1 MKQSLRQMITCHW
14 SARRIQRYLDADPSA
29 PLAPGEVARL
39 EAHLA
44 ICDKC
49 SQVAEEYR
57 ILHKALSRW
66 SGAQVDDDA
75 AVHRLRSLVAALG
88 EAEPG

>member
-44 ICDKC
+44 ICDRC
-49 SQVAEEYR
+49 SQVAEEHR

-66 SGAQVDDDA
+66 SGAPVDDDA
-75 AVHRLRSLVAALG
+75 ALVRLRLFVNSLV
-88 EAEPG
+88 EDEQR

>member
-14 SARRIQRYLDADPSA
+14 SARRIQRYIDADPWA
-29 PLAPGEVARL
+29 PLAPNEVARL

-49 SQVAEEYR
+49 AQVAGEHR

-66 SGAQVDDDA
+66 SGAPVDDDA
-75 AVHRLRSLVAALG
+75 AVQRLQVFFNRLVEDG
-88 EAEPG
+88 QR

>member
-1 MKQSLRQMITCHW
+1 MKQSLRQMITCYW

-29 PLAPGEVARL
+29 PLTPGEVARL

-44 ICDKC
+44 ICDRC
-49 SQVAEEYR
+49 SQVAEEHR

-66 SGAQVDDDA
+66 SGAPLEDEKAVD
-75 AVHRLRSLVAALG
+75 RLRSFVAQLG
-88 EAEPG
+88 EVGPR

>member
-44 ICDKC
+44 ICDTCAK
-49 SQVAEEYR
+49 VAEEHR

-66 SGAQVDDDA
+66 SGAVVDDDA
-75 AVHRLRSLVAALG
+75 AVQRLQSFVDSLV
-88 EAEPG
+88 EDEQR